1 MLNYDNDDK
10 WRKLNDN
17 IKVDFFIVE
26 QIVAFTSG
34 TNLVGE
40 GKNLSPHFKRIA

>member
-1 MLNYDNDDK
+1 MLNYDNDNK

-17 IKVDFFIVE
+17 VKVDFFIAE
-26 QIVAFTSG
+26 KILAFTSG

-40 GKNLSPHFKRIA
+40 GKNLSPQFKRIA